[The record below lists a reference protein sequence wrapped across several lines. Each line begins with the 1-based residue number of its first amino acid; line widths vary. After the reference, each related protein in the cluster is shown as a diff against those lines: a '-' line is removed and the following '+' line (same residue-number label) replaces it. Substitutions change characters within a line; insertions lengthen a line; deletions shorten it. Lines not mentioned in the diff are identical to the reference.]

1 MRLEQRSDFSGEL
14 TVGTQSRTLI
24 GVADESN
31 NLQDLLV
38 AALHNSRPPIIEPA
52 PPITFSASP
61 TDQLLQLLVLAANQG
76 AESDNAEM
84 LTGWEGRDRKLA
96 AAINE
101 VIERDEPADE

>member
-1 MRLEQRSDFSGEL
+1 M
-14 TVGTQSRTLI
+14 
-24 GVADESN
+24 ADESK

-38 AALHNSRPPIIEPA
+38 AALHNSRPPIIEA
-52 PPITFSASP
+52 TPPITFSASP

-84 LTGWEGRDRKLA
+84 LTGWECRDRNLA

-101 VIERDEPADE
+101 VIEREESCDK